1 MHREVKKGGF
11 MSAYREIYIKNS
23 KGFSLIEVLIAIAVF
38 AIGSLGIVAMF
49 YSTSGGIRLSNDMTE
64 AVFIAEDYLART
76 MQGSYL
82 GMRPRNFTEGKYTV
96 AVNITPN
103 PPVAGNV
110 ANIRVT
116 VTWPRV
122 LGMINDRYTLEYV
135 RAETRTSG
143 I

>member
-1 MHREVKKGGF
+1 MTDRGKFLIDK
-11 MSAYREIYIKNS
+11 

-49 YSTSGGIRLSNDMTE
+49 YSTNGGIRLSNDMTE

-76 MQGSYL
+76 MQGSYM
-82 GMRPRNFTEGKYTV
+82 GMRPGNFAEGKYTV
-96 AVNITPN
+96 NVNITPN
-103 PPVAGNV
+103 PPVTGNL
-110 ANIRVT
+110 ANITVT
-116 VTWPRV
+116 VSWPRV
-122 LGMINDRYTLEYV
+122 LGMLTDRYTLEYL